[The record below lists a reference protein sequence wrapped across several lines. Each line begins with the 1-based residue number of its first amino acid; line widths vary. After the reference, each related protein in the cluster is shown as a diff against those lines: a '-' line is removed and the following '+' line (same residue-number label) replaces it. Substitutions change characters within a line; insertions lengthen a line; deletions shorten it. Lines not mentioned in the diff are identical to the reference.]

1 MKPREAL
8 QLIPLAIALVLMLIP
23 LYFIHSAMVDRLA
36 ELSVYMAK
44 GVFKLFGL
52 PQ

>member
-23 LYFIHSAMVDRLA
+23 LYFIHSAMVDRLT
-36 ELSVYMAK
+36 ELSVFLAK
-44 GVFKLFGL
+44 GIFKLFGL